1 MLSKQLCAKQAVEN
15 QLLAEGA
22 TLKNIFQKYQQQSD
36 AIVKHLQQDIINT
49 MKKKSQ
55 SQRQLKLVKR
65 DYQALLQR
73 MTPNKSREDNE

>member
-36 AIVKHLQQDIINT
+36 AIMKHLQQDIINT

-55 SQRQLKLVKR
+55 SQRQLKLVER

-73 MTPNKSREDNE
+73 MTQNKSREDNE